1 MRVATAFVIACLGLA
16 QSGPAALTSAAVAP
30 APGAPASTRSHPPA
44 PDAPA
49 RTRSDPPAPARTR
62 PHQSAPA
69 PHWTDGV
76 RRVTLENGLT
86 VLMLQ
91 RGTLPIVSVQAL
103 YKVGSRNEWPGV
115 TGSAH
120 YIEHMAF
127 RRTERINKGDL
138 TNQVLRWGGRWGG
151 YTSYD
156 QTVYNAHAP
165 SEYLDWL
172 IFMERQRMRHVLFDA
187 DSVELERTSVISELR
202 QYENS
207 PSYTMAEHRLRRAAM
222 VAHPYG
228 SPIMGWISD
237 LQAVTPADLERFYR
251 DYYAA
256 NNLVLVIV
264 GRFDEAEA
272 LGLVR
277 KHFADAPADGRPTRL
292 HTVEPPQTGARRVVH
307 RGPGSAS
314 HLELLVHAPAAG
326 DARYPT
332 LLVLDGVLAG
342 GKAEGRASARPG
354 SRLHAALVGTGLA
367 YGVSTEVELSE
378 YPGLHAIG
386 MSAAPDADLAKVEA
400 ALDQALTAAA
410 RDVTDAEVAAA
421 TQQVLSAF
429 SLRDDSNRTIADRLA
444 RFEGIGSYTLLP
456 RIVDAVGKVRAADVR
471 ALAAQLFAADRRN
484 VGWFVPKADAAMT
497 TSGQDAT
504 APQESAKAPPEE
516 IAQKHPGT
524 VTPPAPRLD
533 LPTLPSVSLTTL
545 PNGLTVGVAPLGGE
559 IVHVRARVAAGAL
572 NDPAGREG
580 LAVVVARAMTAR
592 GAEAHAA
599 QLGSRGIR
607 IASSA
612 SSLDEP
618 FDNRT
623 FVEWTATMR
632 RDDLQAVLTALAD
645 VLARPAFATEAV
657 TRARDGLADEAAS
670 LQDDSRWRA
679 NDAAWSALFPA
690 SHPLGRPVHGRG
702 SGLSAITAGDA
713 SRFHRTH
720 YRPARTIVTVAGGVS
735 EKDALA
741 AVAQAFGAWPGEPV
755 PATAGDKA
763 RATPGMPEWPAAAT
777 GGGRDVHISMPHK
790 EQASITVALP
800 AAGPDSPDY
809 PALSLLNYLLGET
822 GYAGRLGE
830 RLVDTGIAYAVYAS
844 LWPNRGAGPLLVTTD
859 ATMSREAVARMRDTL
874 ASFATRG
881 VTASQLDEAKGFALG
896 RLLFRFET
904 PASASAAVADLA
916 SLGQGADGLRAFGER
931 IRAVTVAQLNAT
943 AAKYYAPERAVF
955 VVAGR

>member
-1 MRVATAFVIACLGLA
+1 MRFVTAFVIACLGLV
-16 QSGPAALTSAAVAP
+16 QSGPAALTPATGVPVPDAP
-30 APGAPASTRSHPPA
+30 ASPRAHPPAPASTRSHQ
-44 PDAPA
+44 
-49 RTRSDPPAPARTR
+49 RTPTS
-62 PHQSAPA
+62 
-69 PHWTDGV
+69 HWTDGV

-86 VLMLQ
+86 VLLLQ

-103 YKVGSRNEWPGV
+103 YKVGSRNEWPGA

-165 SEYLDWL
+165 SAYLDWL
-172 IFMERQRMRHVLFDA
+172 VFMERQRMRHVLFDA
-187 DSVELERTSVISELR
+187 ESVELERTSVISELR
-202 QYENS
+202 EYENS

-228 SPIMGWISD
+228 SPIMGWVSD
-237 LQAVTPADLERFYR
+237 LQTVTPADLERFYR
-251 DYYAA
+251 DHYAP

-272 LGLVR
+272 LALVR
-277 KHFADAPADGRPTRL
+277 KHFADAPGDGRPTRL
-292 HTVEPPQTGARRVVH
+292 RTVEPEQTGARRIVH

-314 HLELLVHAPAAG
+314 HLELLVHAPAVS

-332 LLVLDGVLAG
+332 LLVLDAVLAG

-354 SRLHAALVGTGLA
+354 SRLHTALVGTGLA

-378 YPGLHAIG
+378 HPGLHAIG
-386 MSAAPDADLAKVEA
+386 VSAGPDADLAKVEA
-400 ALDQALTAAA
+400 ALDRALAAA
-410 RDVTDAEVAAA
+410 GRDITDTEVAAA
-421 TQQVLSAF
+421 VQQVLAAF
-429 SLRDDSNRTIADRLA
+429 ALRDDSNRAIADRLA

-456 RIVDAVGKVRAADVR
+456 RIVDAVGTVSAADVR
-471 ALAAQLFAADRRN
+471 ALAAELFAADRRN
-484 VGWFVPKADAAMT
+484 VGWFVPKAEAART
-497 TSGQDAT
+497 PSGQDAT
-504 APQESAKAPPEE
+504 AQQEGAKAPPEE

-524 VTPPAPRLD
+524 ATPPAPRLD

-545 PNGLTVGVAPLGGE
+545 PNGLTVGVAPLGGD
-559 IVHVRARVAAGAL
+559 IVHVRVRVAAGAL
-572 NDPAGREG
+572 ADPGGREG
-580 LAVVVARAMTAR
+580 LAMVAARAITAR
-592 GAEAHAA
+592 AAEAHAA
-599 QLGSRGIR
+599 QLGARGIR
-607 IASSA
+607 IQGSA
-612 SSLDEP
+612 NSLDEP
-618 FDNRT
+618 FDNRA

-645 VLARPAFATEAV
+645 VLARPEFGTETI
-657 TRARDGLADEAAS
+657 TRARDGLADDAGS

-690 SHPLGRPVHGRG
+690 THPLGRPVQGT
-702 SGLSAITAGDA
+702 STSLTSITVDDVA
-713 SRFHRTH
+713 RFHRARYH
-720 YRPARTIVTVAGGVS
+720 PAGTTVVVSGGVS
-735 EKDALA
+735 ERDAAA
-741 AVAQAFGAWPGEPV
+741 AVTAAFGQWRASTPPAGTATGGRVVSLTSGDIPV
-755 PATAGDKA
+755 PG
-763 RATPGMPEWPAAAT
+763 
-777 GGGRDVHISMPHK
+777 GGGRDVHIPMPHK

-800 AAGPDSPDY
+800 AAAADSADY

-844 LWPNRGAGPLLVTTD
+844 LWPHRGTGPLLVTTD
-859 ATMSREAVARMRDTL
+859 AVLSREAVARMRAAL
-874 ASFATRG
+874 ADFSTRG
-881 VTASQLDEAKGFALG
+881 LTAAQLDEAKGFALG

-904 PASASAAVADLA
+904 PAAASAAVADLA
-916 SLGQGADGLRAFGER
+916 SLGQGPKGLQSFGER
-931 IRAVTVAQLNAT
+931 IKAVTLEQLNA
-943 AAKYYAPERAVF
+943 AASKYYDPERAVF
-955 VVAGR
+955 VVVGR